1 MTYSTVQARPVGQVD
16 TAHAADPM
24 LTIRSLV
31 KTYEQSDPGT
41 RPAID
46 DVSLDVQ
53 PGEFFT
59 LLGPS
64 GCGKT
69 TTLRSVA
76 GLETPTSGTISIDGE
91 PVFSPRGVVPV
102 HKRDIAMVFQSY
114 AIWPHMSVWENVAFP
129 LAQQKLPKEELRE
142 RTADALDMVSLGHL
156 AERPA
161 TALSGGQQQRVAFAR
176 ALVRRSKLVLLD
188 EPLSNLDAA
197 LRVAMRA
204 ELREIQQT
212 LGTTTIYVTH
222 DQDEALALSD
232 RVAVMRNGKVLEV
245 GTPHELYLRP
255 KHEFTASF
263 IGQAQLWP
271 LTRTADEGVIE
282 SPFGPL
288 RVDTRSLEGD
298 LKLLVRPER
307 IQIADP
313 NSTTLVNSF
322 DGTITD
328 VVFSGKLTDLEV
340 ETSAGKLRVQELSGR
355 SRCPGDRVRLV
366 MPRQDCVAVASE

>member
-1 MTYSTVQARPVGQVD
+1 MTQ
-16 TAHAADPM
+16 PM

-31 KTYEQSDPGT
+31 KTYEEADPGT
-41 RPAID
+41 PPAID

-76 GLETPTSGTISIDGE
+76 GLETPTSGVISIDGE
-91 PVFSPRGVVPV
+91 PVFSDGTAVPV

-114 AIWPHMSVWENVAFP
+114 AIWPHMSVRENVAFP
-129 LAQQKLPKEELRE
+129 LHQLKLPKQEVTE
-142 RTADALDMVSLGHL
+142 RTAAALAMVDLGHV
-156 AERPA
+156 ADRPA

-176 ALVRRSKLVLLD
+176 AVVRRSKLVLLD

-197 LRVAMRA
+197 LRVQMRA
-204 ELREIQQT
+204 ELRDIQRT

-232 RVAVMRNGKVLEV
+232 RIAVMRRGKVVEV
-245 GTPHELYLRP
+245 GAPQELYLQP

-271 LTRTADEGVIE
+271 VQRTTRDGFVE
-282 SPFGPL
+282 SPFGQL
-288 RVDTRSLEGD
+288 QVNTQGLTGD
-298 LKLLVRPER
+298 MKLLVRPEHIR
-307 IQIADP
+307 VDDHTHGPQA
-313 NSTTLVNSF
+313 NSF
-322 DGTITD
+322 DGTISD
-328 VVFSGKLTDLEV
+328 AVFSGKLTDLDV
-340 ETSAGKLRVQELSGR
+340 DTTAGRLRVQELSGKPR
-355 SRCPGDRVRLV
+355 SAGDKIRLV
-366 MPRQDCVAVASE
+366 MPPENCVAVAAE